1 MEELV
6 HTCHNILDHKAVL
19 QIMVDKRKVAQEQ
32 DILGKNLSSIDS
44 IFGKVTKLLKRKF
57 HLNSVGDSTAAQTS
71 QGVPAQ
77 YVTGDGSS
85 GVSEGG
91 AASGGDDDG
100 YSQAESSIKN
110 GEVVAS
116 AQGTKS
122 GGTAQTQVQGTYS
135 GSGSFSASAQTADKD
150 RSAQAQVR
158 SISLCSN
165 TNTSN

>member
-1 MEELV
+1 
-6 HTCHNILDHKAVL
+6 
-19 QIMVDKRKVAQEQ
+19 MVDKRKVAQEQ
-32 DILGKNLSSIDS
+32 DILGKNLSSIDL
-44 IFGKVTKLLKRKF
+44 IFGKATKLLKRKF

-165 TNTSN
+165 TNTSNQAFLCE